1 MKNENLIL
9 QVNKRGRAMTDKYD
23 VLVSEVGPR
32 DGLQSI
38 GTLFSTEGKME
49 WIKREAQ
56 AGVPQIQVGS
66 FVPPKLLPQLA
77 DSAEVVRQSI
87 KIPNLTVAAL
97 VPNMRGAENGMAAG
111 AHQIGVV
118 LSVSEAHNQSNVR
131 RSTQHSIDEFGLI
144 VDYRNA
150 HPAYK
155 DIVVS
160 GGIATAFGCTISG
173 TVPVSDVMHV
183 AEGLLKRGAQR
194 LGIADTVGYANP
206 KQVRDLFTELY
217 RTVGDDVP
225 IGAHFHD
232 TRGLGLANVF
242 AALDAGVREFD
253 ACLGGL
259 GGCPY
264 APGASGNIV
273 TEDLVFML
281 EAMGLRTGVDLD
293 GLLET
298 REIMKRQLKDEPV
311 HGTFSKAGHPKG
323 FVAAS

>member
-1 MKNENLIL
+1 MPQKC
-9 QVNKRGRAMTDKYD
+9 D

-38 GTLFSTEGKME
+38 DTIFTTKGKMD
-49 WIKREAQ
+49 WIKREAK
-56 AGVPQIQVGS
+56 AGVTQIQVGS

-77 DSAEVVRQSI
+77 DSTETVRQSI
-87 KIPNLTVAAL
+87 LIPNLTVAAL

-111 AHQIGVV
+111 AHQIGVI
-118 LSVSEAHNQSNVR
+118 LSVSDAHNQSNVR
-131 RSTQHSIDEFGLI
+131 RTTQQSIDEFGQI
-144 VDYRNA
+144 INYRNT
-150 HPAYK
+150 HPEYTN
-155 DIVVS
+155 IVVS

-173 TVPVSDVMHV
+173 SVAISDVMRV
-183 AEGLLKRGAQR
+183 AERLLKLGAQR
-194 LGIADTVGYANP
+194 LNVADTVGYANP
-206 KQVRDLFTELY
+206 KQVRDLFTEMY
-217 RTVGDDVP
+217 RTVGNDVP
-225 IGAHFHD
+225 VSAHFHD

-281 EAMGLRTGVDLD
+281 EAMGLRTGIDLD
-293 GLLET
+293 GLLEA
-298 REIMKRQLKDEPV
+298 REIMKLQLKDEPV
-311 HGTFSKAGHPKG
+311 HGTFAKAGRPKG
-323 FVAAS
+323 FTTTP

>member
-1 MKNENLIL
+1 
-9 QVNKRGRAMTDKYD
+9 
-23 VLVSEVGPR
+23 
-32 DGLQSI
+32 
-38 GTLFSTEGKME
+38 
-49 WIKREAQ
+49 
-56 AGVPQIQVGS
+56 
-66 FVPPKLLPQLA
+66 
-77 DSAEVVRQSI
+77 
-87 KIPNLTVAAL
+87 
-97 VPNMRGAENGMAAG
+97 
-111 AHQIGVV
+111 
-118 LSVSEAHNQSNVR
+118 
-131 RSTQHSIDEFGLI
+131 
-144 VDYRNA
+144 
-150 HPAYK
+150 
-155 DIVVS
+155 
-160 GGIATAFGCTISG
+160 
-173 TVPVSDVMHV
+173 MHV
-183 AEGLLKRGAQR
+183 AEELLKRGAQR

-323 FVAAS
+323 FVAAA

>member
-1 MKNENLIL
+1 MKGDFDILIH
-9 QVNKRGRAMTDKYD
+9 
-23 VLVSEVGPR
+23 EVGPR

-38 GTLFSTEGKME
+38 QTIFSTGGKME
-49 WIKREAQ
+49 WIRREAA

-77 DSAEVVRQSI
+77 DTAEVVRQSLEI
-87 KIPNLTVAAL
+87 AGLDVAVL

-111 AHQIGVV
+111 ADQIGVV
-118 LSVSEAHNQSNVR
+118 MSVSEAHNQANIRKTVQESL
-131 RSTQHSIDEFGLI
+131 DEFGRI
-144 VDYRNA
+144 VEYRDA
-150 HPAYK
+150 HEEFG

-160 GGIATAFGCTISG
+160 GGMATAFGCTISG
-173 TVPVSDVMHV
+173 AVPVADVMRA
-183 AEGLLKRGAQR
+183 AEGLLKGGADR
-194 LGIADTVGYANP
+194 LGVADTVGYADP

-217 RTVGDDVP
+217 RTVGNDVP

-293 GLLET
+293 GLLEA
-298 REIMKRQLKDEPV
+298 REIMARQLNGEPT
-311 HGTFSKAGHPKG
+311 HGTFVNAGLPKG
-323 FVAAS
+323 FIAPAVA

>member
-1 MKNENLIL
+1 
-9 QVNKRGRAMTDKYD
+9 MTNKYD

-38 GTLFSTEGKME
+38 NTVFSTKDKMQ
-49 WIKREAQ
+49 WIKREAE
-56 AGVPQIQVGS
+56 AGVAKIQVGS

-77 DSAEVVRQSI
+77 DTAGVVKQSI
-87 KIPNLTVAAL
+87 QIPGLTVAAL
-97 VPNMRGAENGMAAG
+97 VPNMKGAENGMAAG
-111 AHQIGVV
+111 THQIGVV
-118 LSVSEAHNQSNVR
+118 MSVSEAHNQANVR
-131 RSTQHSIDEFGLI
+131 RSTQQSIDQFTEIIAF
-144 VDYRNA
+144 RNA
-150 HPAYK
+150 HPEYK
-155 DIVVS
+155 DIVIS
-160 GGIATAFGCTISG
+160 GGMATAFGCTISG
-173 TVPVSDVMHV
+173 RVPIADVLRV

-194 LGIADTVGYANP
+194 LNVADTVGYADP

-217 RTVGDDVP
+217 RAIGGDTPVS
-225 IGAHFHD
+225 AHFHD

-242 AALDAGVREFD
+242 AALDAGVREFE

-281 EAMGLRTGVDLD
+281 EAMGLSTGVDLD

-298 REIMKRQLKDEPV
+298 REIMERHLNGEPT
-311 HGTFSKAGHPKG
+311 HGTFAKAGRPKG
-323 FVAAS
+323 FVIKPTIF